1 MAYILNSISETFTF
15 MKLSIKSFFIYLF
28 LSLIISTCS
37 TEKVPD
43 VNHPS
48 NAHEAYLNSLKQAN
62 LLNTALGKDWLKVSQ
77 KAISDPV
84 MIVAPYQEILFID
97 SLAAFAEGYRF
108 SVKEGQEV
116 NFSIDFEG
124 SDSTK
129 IFIDAFR
136 VEGSS
141 NEEYHRKVASGDQF
155 SRSIKFTSHRNLEY
169 IIRLQVELLRGG
181 KCVVTI
187 QKKPILDFPVE
198 GKNMNAVQS
207 FFGDPRDG
215 GKRKHR
221 GLDIFASRHTPV
233 YAPIDGYTQSVGES
247 EVGGLHIWFYNPSN
261 NITLYF
267 AHLQTIE
274 IKSHTKVKAGDL
286 IGTVGNTGNAKTTPP
301 HLHFGIY
308 GYRRAINPYYY
319 LKSTDSILNNLN
331 ISERQVGHWASA
343 SMNFTM
349 DSIKIDE
356 NSPLKILAANHKN
369 FRVMNS
375 DQKKFMI
382 PHNLILQFESNTT
395 SGE

>member
-1 MAYILNSISETFTF
+1 M
-15 MKLSIKSFFIYLF
+15 
-28 LSLIISTCS
+28 IICSCS

-43 VNHPS
+43 VNRPS
-48 NAHEAYLNSLKQAN
+48 NAHEAYLNSLEQAN
-62 LLNTALGKDWLKVSQ
+62 LLSTALGKDWLAVSQ

-84 MIVAPYQEILFID
+84 IIDAPYQEILFID

-136 VEGSS
+136 VEGST
-141 NEEYHRKVASGDQF
+141 NKEYHQKVASGDQF
-155 SRSIKFTSHRNLEY
+155 SRKIKFTSHRNLEY

-181 KCVVTI
+181 KCIVTI
-187 QKKPILDFPVE
+187 QKKPILNFPVE
-198 GKNMNAVQS
+198 GKNTNAIQS

-221 GLDIFASRHTPV
+221 GVDIFASRHTPV

-247 EVGGLHIWFYNPSN
+247 EVGGLHVWFYNPTNS
-261 NITLYF
+261 ITLYF

-274 IKSHTKVKAGDL
+274 SKSHTRLKAGDL
-286 IGTVGNTGNAKTTPP
+286 LGTVGNTGNAKTTPP

-319 LKSTDSILNNLN
+319 LKPTDSISNNLN
-331 ISERQVGHWASA
+331 VNERKVGNWAFA
-343 SMNFTM
+343 SKNFTM
-349 DSIKIDE
+349 DSININK
-356 NSPLKILAANHKN
+356 NNPLKILAANYKN
-369 FRVMNS
+369 FRVMNM
-375 DQKKFMI
+375 DKKKFII
-382 PHNLILQFESNTT
+382 PHNLIDQLALNTA
-395 SGE
+395 SSE